1 MWKKQIENPTIIKR
15 QKHDKMKSLKEYT
28 ISLKFYIYKGLEK
41 DEIYKWD
48 EGFVTSDSRQNG

>member
-15 QKHDKMKSLKEYT
+15 QKHDKMKNLKEYT

>member
-15 QKHDKMKSLKEYT
+15 QKHDKMKNL
-28 ISLKFYIYKGLEK
+28 KGLEK

-48 EGFVTSDSRQNG
+48 EGFITSDSRQNG